1 MVFNSFSFLFAYLPI
16 VLILFVLS
24 RKYLGKQWADLC
36 LIVAS
41 LIFYGWNYPK
51 CLPVLLGSLIVN
63 YAWGCLLYK
72 DLMKK
77 LNTAKEKT
85 AKEKTA
91 KEKTA
96 KEKTTKE
103 KTTKE
108 KTTRKKTTGEK
119 TAGKTVEKTGSVS
132 NNSDKKKKY
141 LLGAGIVL
149 NVAVLCFFKYAR
161 LLPVFQGIELDAPG
175 ISFFTFTQI
184 AFLVETYRGN
194 VVPMGMREYG
204 LYVSFFPKLMQGPI
218 MLPEDFQEQWSDEK
232 ATEQRSNEKSAEG
245 KKKRTRAVFEN
256 FALCSTQTKDEWWE
270 KLLRNVILISLG
282 LFKKVILADTLGQA
296 VSAGFEN
303 VATLHMADAWVVM
316 LSYTLQ
322 LYFDFSGYCD
332 IAMGVAAFFGY
343 DLPLNF
349 DSPYKAVNIMDFW
362 KRWHKTLTDFLT
374 KYVYIPLGG
383 NRKGAFRMYVNFLIV
398 FFVSGIWHGAGWQF
412 VVWGMMHGVLYVI
425 TRAVSGCSRGKE
437 ARVVDGRTVREGC
450 TNSNNSYDR
459 NRRILRG
466 LSHGVRVLLT
476 FLYVNIAWVFF
487 RASSVAEGVQFLRR
501 LVLGEAG
508 KVSRTIAEA
517 FNLDEFWYVI
527 KVLHLDQSSNSYFYV
542 MVLFLT
548 ACLLLI
554 WKAPN
559 AVQIARKCRLNV
571 ALILLAAVLFVWS
584 VISFSEVSTFLYFNF

>member
-1 MVFNSFSFLFAYLPI
+1 MVFNSFPFLFAYLPV
-16 VLILFVLS
+16 VLIAFRVS
-24 RKYLGKQWADLC
+24 RRYLETKWVDLC

-63 YAWGCLLYK
+63 YVWGCLLYK
-72 DLMKK
+72 DL
-77 LNTAKEKT
+77 TKEP
-85 AKEKTA
+85 
-91 KEKTA
+91 
-96 KEKTTKE
+96 KTTK
-103 KTTKE
+103 
-108 KTTRKKTTGEK
+108 KKI
-119 TAGKTVEKTGSVS
+119 AGKTVEKTGSEL
-132 NNSDKKKKY
+132 NNSVRKRKCI
-141 LLGAGIVL
+141 LGAGIVL
-149 NVAVLCFFKYAR
+149 NVAVLSFFKYAR
-161 LLPVFQGIELDAPG
+161 LLPAFQGMEVDAPG

-194 VVPMGMREYG
+194 IVPMGMREYG

-218 MLPEDFQEQWSDEK
+218 MLPEDFQAQRGDEK
-232 ATEQRSNEKSAEG
+232 ATEEH
-245 KKKRTRAVFEN
+245 KKRTRAVFKN
-256 FALCSTQTKDEWWE
+256 FALRSTQTKDEWWE

-296 VSAGFEN
+296 VATGFEN
-303 VATLHMADAWVVM
+303 VSALNAIDAWVVM

-383 NRKGAFRMYVNFLIV
+383 NRKGTFRMYVNFLIV

-425 TRAVSGCSRGKE
+425 TRAVSGRGKDNNVRTE
-437 ARVVDGRTVREGC
+437 ADSGRIHRM
-450 TNSNNSYDR
+450 
-459 NRRILRG
+459 LRG
-466 LSHGVRVLLT
+466 LSHGVCVLLT
-476 FLYVNIAWVFF
+476 FLYVNVAWVFF
-487 RASSVAEGVQFLRR
+487 RASSVKEGVRFLHR
-501 LVLGEAG
+501 LVRGGAG

-527 KVLHLDQSSNSYFYV
+527 KVFHLDRSSNSYFYV
-542 MVLFLT
+542 MVLFLIV
-548 ACLLLI
+548 CLLLI
-554 WKAPN
+554 WVTPN
-559 AVQIARKCRLNV
+559 AVQIAKKCKLNV
-571 ALILLAAVLFVWS
+571 GMILLAAVLFVWS
-584 VISFSEVSTFLYFNF
+584 VISFSGVSTFLYFNF

>member
-16 VLILFVLS
+16 VLILFWVS
-24 RKYLGKQWADLC
+24 RRYLGKQWADGC

-41 LIFYGWNYPK
+41 LIFYGWNYQK

-63 YAWGCLLYK
+63 YVWGCLLYK
-72 DLMKK
+72 DL
-77 LNTAKEKT
+77 TKEP
-85 AKEKTA
+85 
-91 KEKTA
+91 
-96 KEKTTKE
+96 KTTK
-103 KTTKE
+103 
-108 KTTRKKTTGEK
+108 KKI
-119 TAGKTVEKTGSVS
+119 AGKTVEKTGSEL
-132 NNSDKKKKY
+132 NNSVRKRKCI
-141 LLGAGIVL
+141 LGAGIVL

-161 LLPVFQGIELDAPG
+161 LLPAFQGMEVDAPG

-194 VVPMGMREYG
+194 IVPMGMREYG

-218 MLPEDFQEQWSDEK
+218 MLPEDFQAQRGDEK
-232 ATEQRSNEKSAEG
+232 ATEEH
-245 KKKRTRAVFEN
+245 KKRTRAVFKN
-256 FALCSTQTKDEWWE
+256 FALRSTQTKDEWWE

-296 VSAGFEN
+296 VATGFEN
-303 VATLHMADAWVVM
+303 VSALNAIDAWVVM

-383 NRKGAFRMYVNFLIV
+383 NRKGTFRMYVNFLIV

-425 TRAVSGCSRGKE
+425 TRAVSGRGKDNNVRTE
-437 ARVVDGRTVREGC
+437 ADSGRIHRM
-450 TNSNNSYDR
+450 
-459 NRRILRG
+459 LRG
-466 LSHGVRVLLT
+466 LSHGVCVLLT
-476 FLYVNIAWVFF
+476 FLYVNVAWVFF
-487 RASSVAEGVQFLRR
+487 RASSVKEGVRFLHR
-501 LVLGEAG
+501 LVRGGAG

-527 KVLHLDQSSNSYFYV
+527 KVFHLDRSSNSYFYV
-542 MVLFLT
+542 MVLFLIV
-548 ACLLLI
+548 CLLLI
-554 WKAPN
+554 WVTPN
-559 AVQIARKCRLNV
+559 AVQIAKKCKLNV
-571 ALILLAAVLFVWS
+571 GMILLAAVLFVWS
-584 VISFSEVSTFLYFNF
+584 VISFSGVSTFLYFNF

>member
-16 VLILFVLS
+16 VLILFVVS
-24 RKYLGKQWADLC
+24 RRYLGKQWADFC

-41 LIFYGWNYPK
+41 LVFYGWNYPK

-63 YAWGCLLYK
+63 YAWGWLLYK
-72 DLMKK
+72 DLVEEQKTIKK
-77 LNTAKEKT
+77 KI
-85 AKEKTA
+85 
-91 KEKTA
+91 
-96 KEKTTKE
+96 
-103 KTTKE
+103 
-108 KTTRKKTTGEK
+108 
-119 TAGKTVEKTGSVS
+119 AGKTVEKTVENAVEKTDPAL
-132 NNSDKKKKY
+132 NNSTRKRKCI
-141 LLGAGIVL
+141 LGAGIVL
-149 NVAVLCFFKYAR
+149 NVAVLCFFKYVR
-161 LLPVFQGIELDAPG
+161 LLPAFQGMELDAPG

-194 VVPMGMREYG
+194 IAPMGMREYG

-218 MLPEDFQEQWSDEK
+218 MLPEDFQAQRSDEK
-232 ATEQRSNEKSAEG
+232 PERRKDEQPAER
-245 KKKRTRAVFEN
+245 KKKRTRAVFEDL
-256 FALCSTQTKDEWWE
+256 ALRSTEAKDEWWE

-296 VSAGFEN
+296 VTAGFEN
-303 VATLHMADAWVVM
+303 VATLHAVDAWVVM

-349 DSPYKAVNIMDFW
+349 DSPYKAVNIVDFW

-412 VVWGMMHGVLYVI
+412 IVWGMMHGVLYVV
-425 TRAVSGCSRGKE
+425 TRAVSGCSRKKE
-437 ARVVDGRTVREGC
+437 TRMADGRAAGESG
-450 TNSNNSYDR
+450 NHSNNLNHNHNYG
-459 NRRILRG
+459 ILRG

-487 RASSVAEGVQFLRR
+487 RASSVTEGLQFLQR
-501 LVLGEAG
+501 LVLGGAG
-508 KVSRTIAEA
+508 KVNRTIAEA

-527 KVLHLDQSSNSYFYV
+527 KVLHLDQSSNSYFFV
-542 MVLFLT
+542 MVLFLA

-554 WKAPN
+554 WAVPN
-559 AVQIARKCRLNV
+559 AVQIAKKCRLN
-571 ALILLAAVLFVWS
+571 AGMILLAAVLFVWS
-584 VISFSEVSTFLYFNF
+584 VISFSGVSTFLYFNF

>member
-16 VLILFVLS
+16 VLILFWVS
-24 RKYLGKQWADLC
+24 RRYLGKQWADDC

-41 LIFYGWNYPK
+41 LVFYGWNYPK

-63 YAWGCLLYK
+63 YVWGCFRCR
-72 DLMKK
+72 DLTKK
-77 LNTAKEKT
+77 PKAARGKAVEKNAEKT
-85 AKEKTA
+85 VAKS
-91 KEKTA
+91 
-96 KEKTTKE
+96 
-103 KTTKE
+103 
-108 KTTRKKTTGEK
+108 
-119 TAGKTVEKTGSVS
+119 VEKTGSVPDDF
-132 NNSDKKKKY
+132 NRRRKCM
-141 LLGAGIVL
+141 LGAGIVL
-149 NVAVLCFFKYAR
+149 NVAVLGFFKYAR
-161 LLPVFQGIELDAPG
+161 LLPVLQGIELDAPG

-194 VVPMGMREYG
+194 IVPMGMSEYG

-218 MLPEDFQEQWSDEK
+218 MLPEDFQVQRSDEK
-232 ATEQRSNEKSAEG
+232 PTEQRSNEKLTEE

-256 FALCSTQTKDEWWE
+256 LALCSTQTKDEWWE

-296 VSAGFEN
+296 VAAGFEN
-303 VATLHMADAWVVM
+303 VTALHAVDAWVVM

-398 FFVSGIWHGAGWQF
+398 FLVSGIWHGAGWQF
-412 VVWGMMHGVLYVI
+412 VVWGMMHGTLYVI
-425 TRAVSGCSRGKE
+425 TRAVSGCSRKKE
-437 ARVVDGRTVREGC
+437 AQVAEGRTVRGSC
-450 TNSNNSYDR
+450 INSDNR
-459 NRRILRG
+459 NHRMLRR

-487 RASSVAEGVQFLRR
+487 RASSVKEGVQFLRR
-501 LVLGEAG
+501 LLTGGTG
-508 KVSRTIAEA
+508 KVSRSIAEA

-527 KVLHLDQSSNSYFYV
+527 KVFHLDRLPDSYFYV
-542 MVLFLT
+542 MVLFLIV
-548 ACLLLI
+548 CLLFI
-554 WKAPN
+554 WVSPN
-559 AVQIARKCRLNV
+559 AVQIAKKYRLNV
-571 ALILLAAVLFVWS
+571 GMILLAAVLFVWS
-584 VISFSEVSTFLYFNF
+584 VISFLGVSTFLYFNF

>member
-16 VLILFVLS
+16 VLILFVVS
-24 RKYLGKQWADLC
+24 RRYLGKKWADLC

-72 DLMKK
+72 DLTKEPR
-77 LNTAKEKT
+77 TAK
-85 AKEKTA
+85 
-91 KEKTA
+91 
-96 KEKTTKE
+96 
-103 KTTKE
+103 
-108 KTTRKKTTGEK
+108 KKI
-119 TAGKTVEKTGSVS
+119 AGKRKCI
-132 NNSDKKKKY
+132 
-141 LLGAGIVL
+141 LGAGIVL

-161 LLPVFQGIELDAPG
+161 LLPALQGMELDAPG

-184 AFLVETYRGN
+184 AFLVETYRRN
-194 VVPMGMREYG
+194 IVPMGMCEYG

-218 MLPEDFQEQWSDEK
+218 MLPEDFQAQRSDERP
-232 ATEQRSNEKSAEG
+232 TVQRSNENPAEG
-245 KKKRTRAVFEN
+245 KKKRTRAAFEN
-256 FALCSTQTKDEWWE
+256 FALCSTQAKDEWWE

-296 VSAGFEN
+296 VVAGFEN
-303 VATLHMADAWVVM
+303 VATLHAVDAWVVM

-383 NRKGAFRMYVNFLIV
+383 NRKGAFRMYMNFLIV

-412 VVWGMMHGVLYVI
+412 IVWGMMHGVLYAI
-425 TRAVSGCSRGKE
+425 TRAVSGRRK
-437 ARVVDGRTVREGC
+437 DNNGRTEGD
-450 TNSNNSYDR
+450 SG
-459 NRRILRG
+459 RIHRMLRG

-476 FLYVNIAWVFF
+476 FLYVNVAWVFF
-487 RASSVAEGVQFLRR
+487 RASSVTEGLQFLQR
-501 LVLGEAG
+501 LVMGGAG

-542 MVLFLT
+542 MLLFL
-548 ACLLLI
+548 AVCLLLI
-554 WKAPN
+554 WAVPN
-559 AVQIARKCRLNV
+559 AVQIAKKCRLN
-571 ALILLAAVLFVWS
+571 AGIILLAAVLFVWS
-584 VISFSEVSTFLYFNF
+584 VISFSGVSTFLYFNF

>member
-1 MVFNSFSFLFAYLPI
+1 MVFNSFPFLFAYLPV
-16 VLILFVLS
+16 VLIAFWVS
-24 RKYLGKQWADLC
+24 RRYLETKWVDLC

-63 YAWGCLLYK
+63 YVWGCLLYK
-72 DLMKK
+72 DL
-77 LNTAKEKT
+77 TKEP
-85 AKEKTA
+85 
-91 KEKTA
+91 
-96 KEKTTKE
+96 KTTK
-103 KTTKE
+103 
-108 KTTRKKTTGEK
+108 KKI
-119 TAGKTVEKTGSVS
+119 AGKTVEKTGSEL
-132 NNSDKKKKY
+132 NNSVRKRKCI
-141 LLGAGIVL
+141 LGAGIVL

-161 LLPVFQGIELDAPG
+161 LLPAFQGMEVDAPG

-194 VVPMGMREYG
+194 IVPMGMREYG

-218 MLPEDFQEQWSDEK
+218 MLPEDFQAQRGDEK
-232 ATEQRSNEKSAEG
+232 ATEEH
-245 KKKRTRAVFEN
+245 KKRTRAVFKN
-256 FALCSTQTKDEWWE
+256 FALRSTQTKDEWWE

-296 VSAGFEN
+296 VATGFEN
-303 VATLHMADAWVVM
+303 VSALNAIDAWVVM

-383 NRKGAFRMYVNFLIV
+383 NRKGTFRMYVNFLIV

-425 TRAVSGCSRGKE
+425 TRAVSGRGKDNNVRTE
-437 ARVVDGRTVREGC
+437 ADSGRIHRM
-450 TNSNNSYDR
+450 
-459 NRRILRG
+459 LRG
-466 LSHGVRVLLT
+466 LSHGVCVLLT
-476 FLYVNIAWVFF
+476 FLYVNVAWVFF
-487 RASSVAEGVQFLRR
+487 RASSVKEGVRFLHR
-501 LVLGEAG
+501 LVRGGAG

-527 KVLHLDQSSNSYFYV
+527 KVFHLDRSSNSYFYV
-542 MVLFLT
+542 MVLFLIV
-548 ACLLLI
+548 CLLLI
-554 WKAPN
+554 WVTPN
-559 AVQIARKCRLNV
+559 AVQIAKKCKLNV
-571 ALILLAAVLFVWS
+571 GMILLAAVLFVWS
-584 VISFSEVSTFLYFNF
+584 VISFSGVSTFLYFNF

>member
-1 MVFNSFSFLFAYLPI
+1 MVFNSFPFLFAYLPV
-16 VLILFVLS
+16 VLIAFRVS
-24 RKYLGKQWADLC
+24 RRYLETKWADLC

-63 YAWGCLLYK
+63 YVWGCLLYK
-72 DLMKK
+72 DL
-77 LNTAKEKT
+77 TKEP
-85 AKEKTA
+85 
-91 KEKTA
+91 
-96 KEKTTKE
+96 KTTK
-103 KTTKE
+103 
-108 KTTRKKTTGEK
+108 KKI
-119 TAGKTVEKTGSVS
+119 AGKTVEKTGSEL
-132 NNSDKKKKY
+132 NNSVRKRKCI
-141 LLGAGIVL
+141 LGAGIVL

-161 LLPVFQGIELDAPG
+161 LLPAFQGMEVDAPG

-194 VVPMGMREYG
+194 IVPMGMREYG

-218 MLPEDFQEQWSDEK
+218 MLPEDFQAQRGDEK
-232 ATEQRSNEKSAEG
+232 STEQRSNKKLTEG
-245 KKKRTRAVFEN
+245 EKKRTRAVFKN
-256 FALCSTQTKDEWWE
+256 FALRSTQTKDEWWE

-296 VSAGFEN
+296 VATGFEN
-303 VATLHMADAWVVM
+303 VSALNAIDAWVVM

-383 NRKGAFRMYVNFLIV
+383 NRKGTFRMYVNFLIV

-425 TRAVSGCSRGKE
+425 TRAVSGRGKDNNVRTE
-437 ARVVDGRTVREGC
+437 ADSGRIHRM
-450 TNSNNSYDR
+450 
-459 NRRILRG
+459 LRG
-466 LSHGVRVLLT
+466 LSHGVCVLLT
-476 FLYVNIAWVFF
+476 FLYANVAWVFF
-487 RASSVAEGVQFLRR
+487 RASSVKEGVRFLHR
-501 LVLGEAG
+501 LVRGGAG
-508 KVSRTIAEA
+508 KVSHTIAEA

-527 KVLHLDQSSNSYFYV
+527 KVFHLDRSSNSYFYV
-542 MVLFLT
+542 MVLFLIV
-548 ACLLLI
+548 CLLLI
-554 WKAPN
+554 WVTPN
-559 AVQIARKCRLNV
+559 AVQIARKCRLN
-571 ALILLAAVLFVWS
+571 AGMILLAAVLFVWS
-584 VISFSEVSTFLYFNF
+584 VISFSGVSTFLYFNF

>member
-16 VLILFVLS
+16 VLMIFWVS
-24 RKYLGKQWADLC
+24 RRYPGRKWADLC

-63 YAWGCLLYK
+63 YVWGCLLYK
-72 DLMKK
+72 DLTKK
-77 LNTAKEKT
+77 L
-85 AKEKTA
+85 
-91 KEKTA
+91 
-96 KEKTTKE
+96 KTTKE
-103 KTTKE
+103 KAAG
-108 KTTRKKTTGEK
+108 KTVE
-119 TAGKTVEKTGSVS
+119 KTVEKTGSVP
-132 NNSDKKKKY
+132 NNSSREKKCI
-141 LLGAGIVL
+141 LGAGIVL
-149 NVAVLCFFKYAR
+149 NAAVLCFFKYAR
-161 LLPVFQGIELDAPG
+161 LLPAFQGMEVDAPG

-194 VVPMGMREYG
+194 IVPMGMREYG

-218 MLPEDFQEQWSDEK
+218 MLPEDFQAQRGDEN
-232 ATEQRSNEKSAEG
+232 ATEEQ
-245 KKKRTRAVFEN
+245 KKRTRAVFEN
-256 FALCSTQTKDEWWE
+256 LAMHSTQARDEWWE

-296 VSAGFEN
+296 VAAGFEN
-303 VATLHMADAWVVM
+303 VAALHAVDAWVVM

-425 TRAVSGCSRGKE
+425 TRAVSGYSRKKE
-437 ARVVDGRTVREGC
+437 ARVAEGRAAGEGGSH
-450 TNSNNSYDR
+450 SNNHNHNYG
-459 NRRILRG
+459 IFRG
-466 LSHGVRVLLT
+466 LSYGVRVLLT
-476 FLYVNIAWVFF
+476 FFYVNIAWVFF
-487 RASSVAEGVQFLRR
+487 RASSIKEGVQFLHR
-501 LVLGEAG
+501 LVLGGAG

-527 KVLHLDQSSNSYFYV
+527 KVLHLDQSSDSYFYV

-554 WKAPN
+554 WAVPN
-559 AVQIARKCRLNV
+559 AVRIARKCRLN
-571 ALILLAAVLFVWS
+571 AGMILLAAVLFVWS
-584 VISFSEVSTFLYFNF
+584 VISFSGVSTFLYFNF

>member
-1 MVFNSFSFLFAYLPI
+1 MVFNSFPFLFAYLPV
-16 VLILFVLS
+16 VLIAFWVS
-24 RKYLGKQWADLC
+24 RRYLETKWADLC

-63 YAWGCLLYK
+63 YVWGCLLYK
-72 DLMKK
+72 DL
-77 LNTAKEKT
+77 TKEP
-85 AKEKTA
+85 
-91 KEKTA
+91 
-96 KEKTTKE
+96 KTTK
-103 KTTKE
+103 
-108 KTTRKKTTGEK
+108 KKI
-119 TAGKTVEKTGSVS
+119 AGKTVEKTGSEL
-132 NNSDKKKKY
+132 NNSVRKRKCI
-141 LLGAGIVL
+141 LGAGIVL

-161 LLPVFQGIELDAPG
+161 LLPAFQGMEVDAPG

-194 VVPMGMREYG
+194 IVPMGMREYG

-218 MLPEDFQEQWSDEK
+218 MLPEDFQAQRGDEK
-232 ATEQRSNEKSAEG
+232 ATEEH
-245 KKKRTRAVFEN
+245 KKRTRAVFKN
-256 FALCSTQTKDEWWE
+256 FALRSTQTKDEWWE

-296 VSAGFEN
+296 VATGFEN
-303 VATLHMADAWVVM
+303 VSALNAIDAWVVM

-383 NRKGAFRMYVNFLIV
+383 NRKGTFQMYVNFLIV

-412 VVWGMMHGVLYVI
+412 VVWGMMHGVLYAI
-425 TRAVSGCSRGKE
+425 TRAVSGRGKDNNVRTE
-437 ARVVDGRTVREGC
+437 ADSGRIHRM
-450 TNSNNSYDR
+450 
-459 NRRILRG
+459 LRG
-466 LSHGVRVLLT
+466 LSHGVSVLLT
-476 FLYVNIAWVFF
+476 FLYVNVAWVFF
-487 RASSVAEGVQFLRR
+487 CASSVKEGVRFLHR
-501 LVLGEAG
+501 LVRGGAG

-527 KVLHLDQSSNSYFYV
+527 KVFHLDRSSNSYFYV
-542 MVLFLT
+542 MVLFLIV
-548 ACLLLI
+548 CLLLI
-554 WKAPN
+554 WVTPN
-559 AVQIARKCRLNV
+559 AVQIAKKCKLNV
-571 ALILLAAVLFVWS
+571 GMILLAAVLFVWS
-584 VISFSEVSTFLYFNF
+584 VISFSGVSTFLYFNF

>member
-1 MVFNSFSFLFAYLPI
+1 MVFNSFPFLFAYLPV
-16 VLILFVLS
+16 VLIAFWVS
-24 RKYLGKQWADLC
+24 RRYLETKWVDLC

-63 YAWGCLLYK
+63 YVWGCLLYK
-72 DLMKK
+72 DL
-77 LNTAKEKT
+77 TKEP
-85 AKEKTA
+85 
-91 KEKTA
+91 
-96 KEKTTKE
+96 KTTK
-103 KTTKE
+103 
-108 KTTRKKTTGEK
+108 KKI
-119 TAGKTVEKTGSVS
+119 AGKTVEKTGSEL
-132 NNSDKKKKY
+132 NNSVRKRKCI
-141 LLGAGIVL
+141 LGAGIVL
-149 NVAVLCFFKYAR
+149 NVAVLSFFKYAR
-161 LLPVFQGIELDAPG
+161 LLPAFQGMEVDAPG

-194 VVPMGMREYG
+194 IVPMGMREYG

-218 MLPEDFQEQWSDEK
+218 MLPEDFQAQRGDEK
-232 ATEQRSNEKSAEG
+232 ATEEH
-245 KKKRTRAVFEN
+245 KKRTRAVFKN
-256 FALCSTQTKDEWWE
+256 FALRSTQTKDEWWE

-296 VSAGFEN
+296 VATGFESVSALN
-303 VATLHMADAWVVM
+303 AIDAWVVM

-383 NRKGAFRMYVNFLIV
+383 NRKGTFRMYVNFLIV

-412 VVWGMMHGVLYVI
+412 VVWGMMHGVLYAI
-425 TRAVSGCSRGKE
+425 TRAVSGRGKDNNVRTE
-437 ARVVDGRTVREGC
+437 ADSGRIHRM
-450 TNSNNSYDR
+450 
-459 NRRILRG
+459 LRG
-466 LSHGVRVLLT
+466 LSHGVSVLLT
-476 FLYVNIAWVFF
+476 FLYVNVAWVFF
-487 RASSVAEGVQFLRR
+487 RASSVKEGVRFLHR
-501 LVLGEAG
+501 LVRGGAG

-527 KVLHLDQSSNSYFYV
+527 KVFHLDRSSNSYFYV
-542 MVLFLT
+542 MVLFLIV
-548 ACLLLI
+548 CLLLI
-554 WKAPN
+554 WVTPN
-559 AVQIARKCRLNV
+559 AVQIAKKCKLNV
-571 ALILLAAVLFVWS
+571 GMILLAAVLFVWS
-584 VISFSEVSTFLYFNF
+584 VISFSGVSTFLYFNF

>member
-1 MVFNSFSFLFAYLPI
+1 MVFNSFPFLFAYLPV
-16 VLILFVLS
+16 VLIAFRVS
-24 RKYLGKQWADLC
+24 RRYLETKWADLC

-63 YAWGCLLYK
+63 YVWGCLLYK
-72 DLMKK
+72 DL
-77 LNTAKEKT
+77 TKEP
-85 AKEKTA
+85 
-91 KEKTA
+91 
-96 KEKTTKE
+96 KTTK
-103 KTTKE
+103 
-108 KTTRKKTTGEK
+108 KKI
-119 TAGKTVEKTGSVS
+119 AGKTVEKTGSEL
-132 NNSDKKKKY
+132 NNSVRKRKCI
-141 LLGAGIVL
+141 LGAGIVL

-161 LLPVFQGIELDAPG
+161 LLPAFQGMEVDAPG

-194 VVPMGMREYG
+194 IVPMGMREYG

-218 MLPEDFQEQWSDEK
+218 MLPEDFQAQRGDEK
-232 ATEQRSNEKSAEG
+232 ATEEH
-245 KKKRTRAVFEN
+245 KKRTRAVFKN
-256 FALCSTQTKDEWWE
+256 FALRSTQTKDEWWE

-296 VSAGFEN
+296 VATGFEN
-303 VATLHMADAWVVM
+303 VSALNAIDAWVVM

-383 NRKGAFRMYVNFLIV
+383 NRKGTFRMYVNFLIV

-425 TRAVSGCSRGKE
+425 TRAVSGRGKDNNVRTE
-437 ARVVDGRTVREGC
+437 ADSGRIHRM
-450 TNSNNSYDR
+450 
-459 NRRILRG
+459 LRG
-466 LSHGVRVLLT
+466 LSHGVCVLLT
-476 FLYVNIAWVFF
+476 FLYVNVAWVFF
-487 RASSVAEGVQFLRR
+487 RASSVKEGVRFLHR
-501 LVLGEAG
+501 LVRGGSG

-527 KVLHLDQSSNSYFYV
+527 KVFHLERSSNSYFYV
-542 MVLFLT
+542 MVLFLIV
-548 ACLLLI
+548 CLLLI
-554 WKAPN
+554 WVTPN
-559 AVQIARKCRLNV
+559 AVQIAKKCKLNV
-571 ALILLAAVLFVWS
+571 GMILLAAVLFVWS
-584 VISFSEVSTFLYFNF
+584 VISFSGVSTFLYFNF

>member
-16 VLILFVLS
+16 VLILFWVS
-24 RKYLGKQWADLC
+24 RRYLGKQWADGC

-41 LIFYGWNYPK
+41 LVFYGWNYPK

-63 YAWGCLLYK
+63 YVWGCFLYRN
-72 DLMKK
+72 LEKK
-77 LNTAKEKT
+77 PKT
-85 AKEKTA
+85 ARGKAVE
-91 KEKTA
+91 
-96 KEKTTKE
+96 
-103 KTTKE
+103 
-108 KTTRKKTTGEK
+108 
-119 TAGKTVEKTGSVS
+119 KTVEKTGSMPDDFS
-132 NNSDKKKKY
+132 RRRKSM
-141 LLGAGIVL
+141 LGVGIVL
-149 NVAVLCFFKYAR
+149 NVAVLGFFKYAR
-161 LLPVFQGIELDAPG
+161 LLPVLQGMELDAPG
-175 ISFFTFTQI
+175 ISFFTFSQI

-194 VVPMGMREYG
+194 IVPMGMSEYG

-218 MLPEDFQEQWSDEK
+218 MLPEDFQVQRSDEK
-232 ATEQRSNEKSAEG
+232 PTEQRSNEKLTEE

-256 FALCSTQTKDEWWE
+256 LALCSTQTKDEWWE

-296 VSAGFEN
+296 VAAGFEN
-303 VATLHMADAWVVM
+303 VTALHAVDAWVVM

-332 IAMGVAAFFGY
+332 IAMGIAAFFGY

-398 FFVSGIWHGAGWQF
+398 FLVSGIWHGAGWQF
-412 VVWGMMHGVLYVI
+412 VVWGMMHGTLYVI
-425 TRAVSGCSRGKE
+425 TRAVSGCSRKKE
-437 ARVVDGRTVREGC
+437 AQVAGGRTVTEGC
-450 TNSNNSYDR
+450 INSDNR
-459 NRRILRG
+459 NHRMLRR

-487 RASSVAEGVQFLRR
+487 RAPSVKEGVQFLRR
-501 LVLGEAG
+501 LLTGGTG
-508 KVSRTIAEA
+508 KVSRMIAEA

-527 KVLHLDQSSNSYFYV
+527 KVFHLDRLPDSYFYV
-542 MVLFLT
+542 MVLFLIV
-548 ACLLLI
+548 CLLFI
-554 WKAPN
+554 WVSPN
-559 AVQIARKCRLNV
+559 AVQIAKKCRLNAAV
-571 ALILLAAVLFVWS
+571 VLLAAVLFVWS
-584 VISFSEVSTFLYFNF
+584 VISFSGVSTFLYFNF

>member
-1 MVFNSFSFLFAYLPI
+1 MVFNSFPFLFAYLPV
-16 VLILFVLS
+16 VLIAFWVS
-24 RKYLGKQWADLC
+24 RRYLETKWVDLC

-63 YAWGCLLYK
+63 YVWGCLLYK
-72 DLMKK
+72 DL
-77 LNTAKEKT
+77 TKEP
-85 AKEKTA
+85 
-91 KEKTA
+91 
-96 KEKTTKE
+96 KTTK
-103 KTTKE
+103 
-108 KTTRKKTTGEK
+108 KKI
-119 TAGKTVEKTGSVS
+119 AGKTVEKTGSEL
-132 NNSDKKKKY
+132 NNSVRKRKCI
-141 LLGAGIVL
+141 LGAGIVL
-149 NVAVLCFFKYAR
+149 NVAVLSFFKYAR
-161 LLPVFQGIELDAPG
+161 LLPAFQGMEVDAPG

-194 VVPMGMREYG
+194 IVPMGMREYG

-218 MLPEDFQEQWSDEK
+218 MLPEDFQAQRGDEK
-232 ATEQRSNEKSAEG
+232 ATEEH
-245 KKKRTRAVFEN
+245 KKRTRAVFKN
-256 FALCSTQTKDEWWE
+256 FALRSTQTKDEWWE

-296 VSAGFEN
+296 VATGFESVSALN
-303 VATLHMADAWVVM
+303 AIDAWVVM

-383 NRKGAFRMYVNFLIV
+383 NRKGTFRMYVNFLIV

-425 TRAVSGCSRGKE
+425 TRAVSGRGKDNNVRTE
-437 ARVVDGRTVREGC
+437 ADSGRIHRM
-450 TNSNNSYDR
+450 
-459 NRRILRG
+459 LRG
-466 LSHGVRVLLT
+466 LSHGVCVLLT
-476 FLYVNIAWVFF
+476 FLYVNVAWVFF
-487 RASSVAEGVQFLRR
+487 RASSVKEGVRFLHR
-501 LVLGEAG
+501 LVRGGAG

-527 KVLHLDQSSNSYFYV
+527 KVFHLDRSSNSYFYV
-542 MVLFLT
+542 MVLFLIV
-548 ACLLLI
+548 CLLLI
-554 WKAPN
+554 WVTPN
-559 AVQIARKCRLNV
+559 AVQIAKKCKLNV
-571 ALILLAAVLFVWS
+571 GMILLAAVLFVWS
-584 VISFSEVSTFLYFNF
+584 VISFSGVSTFLYFNF

>member
-16 VLILFVLS
+16 VLILFWVS
-24 RKYLGKQWADLC
+24 RRYLGKQWADVC

-41 LIFYGWNYPK
+41 LVFYGWNYPK

-63 YAWGCLLYK
+63 YVWGCLLYK
-72 DLMKK
+72 DL
-77 LNTAKEKT
+77 TKEP
-85 AKEKTA
+85 
-91 KEKTA
+91 
-96 KEKTTKE
+96 KTTK
-103 KTTKE
+103 
-108 KTTRKKTTGEK
+108 KKI
-119 TAGKTVEKTGSVS
+119 AGKTVEKTGSEL
-132 NNSDKKKKY
+132 NNSVRKRKCI
-141 LLGAGIVL
+141 LGAGIVL

-161 LLPVFQGIELDAPG
+161 LLPAFQGMEVDAPG

-194 VVPMGMREYG
+194 IVPMGMREYG

-218 MLPEDFQEQWSDEK
+218 MLPEDFQAQRGDEK
-232 ATEQRSNEKSAEG
+232 ATEEH
-245 KKKRTRAVFEN
+245 KKRTRAVFKN
-256 FALCSTQTKDEWWE
+256 FALRSTQTKDEWWE

-296 VSAGFEN
+296 VATGFEN
-303 VATLHMADAWVVM
+303 VSALNAIDAWVVM

-383 NRKGAFRMYVNFLIV
+383 NRKGTFRMYVNFLIV

-425 TRAVSGCSRGKE
+425 TRAVSGRGKDNNVRTE
-437 ARVVDGRTVREGC
+437 ADSGRIHRM
-450 TNSNNSYDR
+450 
-459 NRRILRG
+459 LRG
-466 LSHGVRVLLT
+466 LSHGVCVLLT
-476 FLYVNIAWVFF
+476 FLYVNVAWVFF
-487 RASSVAEGVQFLRR
+487 RASSVKEGVRFLHR
-501 LVLGEAG
+501 LVRGGAG

-527 KVLHLDQSSNSYFYV
+527 KVFHLDRSSNSYFYV
-542 MVLFLT
+542 MVLFLIV
-548 ACLLLI
+548 CLLLI
-554 WKAPN
+554 WVVPN
-559 AVQIARKCRLNV
+559 AVQIARKCRLN
-571 ALILLAAVLFVWS
+571 AGMILLAAVLFVWS
-584 VISFSEVSTFLYFNF
+584 VISFSGVSTFLYFNF

>member
-16 VLILFVLS
+16 VLILFVVS
-24 RKYLGKQWADLC
+24 RRYHGTQWADLC
-36 LIVAS
+36 LIAAS

-72 DLMKK
+72 D
-77 LNTAKEKT
+77 NTS
-85 AKEKTA
+85 
-91 KEKTA
+91 
-96 KEKTTKE
+96 
-103 KTTKE
+103 
-108 KTTRKKTTGEK
+108 RKRKCI
-119 TAGKTVEKTGSVS
+119 
-132 NNSDKKKKY
+132 
-141 LLGAGIVL
+141 LGAGIVL

-161 LLPVFQGIELDAPG
+161 FLPVLQGMELDAPG

-194 VVPMGMREYG
+194 IAPMGMREYG

-218 MLPEDFQEQWSDEK
+218 MLPEDFQAQRSDEK
-232 ATEQRSNEKSAEG
+232 PAEG
-245 KKKRTRAVFEN
+245 KKKRTRAVFEEL
-256 FALCSTQTKDEWWE
+256 ALRSTEAKDKWWE

-296 VSAGFEN
+296 VAAGFEN
-303 VATLHMADAWVVM
+303 VATLHMVDAWVVM

-425 TRAVSGCSRGKE
+425 TRVVSERGKDNHV
-437 ARVVDGRTVREGC
+437 RMKGDSGRIHRM
-450 TNSNNSYDR
+450 
-459 NRRILRG
+459 LRG
-466 LSHGVRVLLT
+466 LSHRVRVLLT

-487 RASSVAEGVQFLRR
+487 RASSVTEGLQFLQR
-501 LVLGEAG
+501 LVLGEVG

-542 MVLFLT
+542 MVLFLIV
-548 ACLLLI
+548 CLLLI
-554 WKAPN
+554 WAVPN
-559 AVQIARKCRLNV
+559 AVQIARKCRLN
-571 ALILLAAVLFVWS
+571 AGMILLAAVLFVWS
-584 VISFSEVSTFLYFNF
+584 VISFSGVSTFLYFNF

>member
-1 MVFNSFSFLFAYLPI
+1 MVFNSFFFLFAYLPI
-16 VLILFVLS
+16 VLILFWVS
-24 RKYLGKQWADLC
+24 RRYLGKQWADVC

-41 LIFYGWNYPK
+41 LVFYGWNYPK

-63 YAWGCLLYK
+63 YVWGCFLYRN
-72 DLMKK
+72 LAKK
-77 LNTAKEKT
+77 PKT
-85 AKEKTA
+85 A
-91 KEKTA
+91 
-96 KEKTTKE
+96 
-103 KTTKE
+103 
-108 KTTRKKTTGEK
+108 TGKAVE
-119 TAGKTVEKTGSVS
+119 KTVEKTSS
-132 NNSDKKKKY
+132 MPDDFSRRRKSM
-141 LLGAGIVL
+141 LRAGIVL

-161 LLPVFQGIELDAPG
+161 LLPALQGMELDAPG

-194 VVPMGMREYG
+194 IVPMGMSEYG

-218 MLPEDFQEQWSDEK
+218 MLPEDFQVQRSDEK
-232 ATEQRSNEKSAEG
+232 PTEQRSNEKLTEE

-256 FALCSTQTKDEWWE
+256 LALCSTQTKDEWWE

-296 VSAGFEN
+296 VAAGFEN
-303 VATLHMADAWVVM
+303 VTALHAVDAWVVM

-398 FFVSGIWHGAGWQF
+398 FLVSGIWHGAGWQF
-412 VVWGMMHGVLYVI
+412 VVWGMMHGTLYVI
-425 TRAVSGCSRGKE
+425 TRAVSGYSRKKE
-437 ARVVDGRTVREGC
+437 AQVAEGRTVRESC
-450 TNSNNSYDR
+450 INSDNR
-459 NRRILRG
+459 NHRMLRS
-466 LSHGVRVLLT
+466 LTHGVRVLLT

-487 RASSVAEGVQFLRR
+487 RASSVKEGVQFLRR
-501 LVLGEAG
+501 LLTGGTG
-508 KVSRTIAEA
+508 KVSRSIAEA

-527 KVLHLDQSSNSYFYV
+527 KVFHLDRLPDSYFYV
-542 MVLFLT
+542 MVLFLIV
-548 ACLLLI
+548 CLLFI
-554 WKAPN
+554 WFSPN
-559 AVQIARKCRLNV
+559 TVQIAKKCRLNEGM
-571 ALILLAAVLFVWS
+571 ILLAAVLFVWS
-584 VISFSEVSTFLYFNF
+584 VISFSGVSTFLYFNF

>member
-16 VLILFVLS
+16 VLILFVVS
-24 RKYLGKQWADLC
+24 RRYLGKQWADLC

-63 YAWGCLLYK
+63 YAWGCFLYK
-72 DLMKK
+72 DL
-77 LNTAKEKT
+77 TKEP
-85 AKEKTA
+85 
-91 KEKTA
+91 
-96 KEKTTKE
+96 KTTKE
-103 KTTKE
+103 KVIGNTVE
-108 KTTRKKTTGEK
+108 
-119 TAGKTVEKTGSVS
+119 KTVEKTGSVPK
-132 NNSDKKKKY
+132 NTIRERKCI
-141 LLGAGIVL
+141 LGAGIVL

-161 LLPVFQGIELDAPG
+161 LLPVFQGMELDAPG

-194 VVPMGMREYG
+194 IAPMGMREYG

-218 MLPEDFQEQWSDEK
+218 MLPEDFQAQRSDEK
-232 ATEQRSNEKSAEG
+232 LTEQRNNENPTEG
-245 KKKRTRAVFEN
+245 KKKRTRAVFDN
-256 FALCSTQTKDEWWE
+256 LALRSGQTKDEWWE

-303 VATLHMADAWVVM
+303 VATLHAVDAWVVM

-412 VVWGMMHGVLYVI
+412 IVWGMMHGVLYVI
-425 TRAVSGCSRGKE
+425 TRAVSGRRRSNFIINTNNKGE
-437 ARVVDGRTVREGC
+437 EHGGDGASGGIQ
-450 TNSNNSYDR
+450 
-459 NRRILRG
+459 RILCG
-466 LSHGVRVLLT
+466 LSRGVRVLLT
-476 FLYVNIAWVFF
+476 FLYVNVAWVFF
-487 RASSVAEGVQFLRR
+487 RASSVTEGLQFLQR
-501 LVLGEAG
+501 LVMGGAG

-542 MVLFLT
+542 MLLFL
-548 ACLLLI
+548 AVCLLLI
-554 WKAPN
+554 WAVPN
-559 AVQIARKCRLNV
+559 AVQIAKKCRLNV
-571 ALILLAAVLFVWS
+571 GMILLAAVLFVWS
-584 VISFSEVSTFLYFNF
+584 VISFSGVSTFLYFNF

>member
-1 MVFNSFSFLFAYLPI
+1 MVFNSFPFLFAYLPV
-16 VLILFVLS
+16 VLIAFRVS
-24 RKYLGKQWADLC
+24 RRYLETKWADLC

-63 YAWGCLLYK
+63 YVWGCLLYK
-72 DLMKK
+72 DL
-77 LNTAKEKT
+77 TKEP
-85 AKEKTA
+85 
-91 KEKTA
+91 
-96 KEKTTKE
+96 KTTK
-103 KTTKE
+103 
-108 KTTRKKTTGEK
+108 KKI
-119 TAGKTVEKTGSVS
+119 AGKTVEKTGSEL
-132 NNSDKKKKY
+132 NNSVRKRKCI
-141 LLGAGIVL
+141 LGAGIVL
-149 NVAVLCFFKYAR
+149 NVAILCFFKYAR
-161 LLPVFQGIELDAPG
+161 LLPAFQGMEVDAPG

-194 VVPMGMREYG
+194 IVPMGMREYG

-218 MLPEDFQEQWSDEK
+218 MLPEDFQAQRGDEK
-232 ATEQRSNEKSAEG
+232 ATEEHKN
-245 KKKRTRAVFEN
+245 RTRAVFKN
-256 FALCSTQTKDEWWE
+256 FALRSTQTKDEWWE
-270 KLLRNVILISLG
+270 KLLRNVILISFG

-296 VSAGFEN
+296 VATGFEN
-303 VATLHMADAWVVM
+303 VSALNAIDAWVVM

-383 NRKGAFRMYVNFLIV
+383 NRKGTFRMYVNFLIV

-425 TRAVSGCSRGKE
+425 TRAVSGRGKDNNVRTE
-437 ARVVDGRTVREGC
+437 ADSGRIHRM
-450 TNSNNSYDR
+450 
-459 NRRILRG
+459 LRG
-466 LSHGVRVLLT
+466 LSHGVCVLLT
-476 FLYVNIAWVFF
+476 FLYVNVAWVFF
-487 RASSVAEGVQFLRR
+487 RASSVKEGVRFLHR
-501 LVLGEAG
+501 LVRGGAG

-527 KVLHLDQSSNSYFYV
+527 KVFHLDRSSNSYFYV
-542 MVLFLT
+542 MVLFLIV
-548 ACLLLI
+548 CLLLI
-554 WKAPN
+554 WVTPN
-559 AVQIARKCRLNV
+559 AVQIAKKCKLNV
-571 ALILLAAVLFVWS
+571 GMILLAAVLFVWS
-584 VISFSEVSTFLYFNF
+584 VISFSGVSTFLYFNF

>member
-96 KEKTTKE
+96 KE

-204 LYVSFFPKLMQGPI
+204 LYVS
-218 MLPEDFQEQWSDEK
+218 S
-232 ATEQRSNEKSAEG
+232 
-245 KKKRTRAVFEN
+245 
-256 FALCSTQTKDEWWE
+256 C
-270 KLLRNVILISLG
+270 
-282 LFKKVILADTLGQA
+282 
-296 VSAGFEN
+296 
-303 VATLHMADAWVVM
+303 
-316 LSYTLQ
+316 
-322 LYFDFSGYCD
+322 C
-332 IAMGVAAFFGY
+332 
-343 DLPLNF
+343 
-349 DSPYKAVNIMDFW
+349 
-362 KRWHKTLTDFLT
+362 
-374 KYVYIPLGG
+374 
-383 NRKGAFRMYVNFLIV
+383 
-398 FFVSGIWHGAGWQF
+398 
-412 VVWGMMHGVLYVI
+412 
-425 TRAVSGCSRGKE
+425 
-437 ARVVDGRTVREGC
+437 
-450 TNSNNSYDR
+450 
-459 NRRILRG
+459 RRIFRNSGVMKKPQNSEAMKNRQKERKSEHGRFLKILRYALHKQRMNG
-466 LSHGVRVLLT
+466 GR
-476 FLYVNIAWVFF
+476 
-487 RASSVAEGVQFLRR
+487 SSCA
-501 LVLGEAG
+501 
-508 KVSRTIAEA
+508 
-517 FNLDEFWYVI
+517 
-527 KVLHLDQSSNSYFYV
+527 
-542 MVLFLT
+542 M
-548 ACLLLI
+548 
-554 WKAPN
+554 
-559 AVQIARKCRLNV
+559 
-571 ALILLAAVLFVWS
+571 
-584 VISFSEVSTFLYFNF
+584 

>member
-1 MVFNSFSFLFAYLPI
+1 MVFNSFPFLFAYLPV
-16 VLILFVLS
+16 VLIAFRVS
-24 RKYLGKQWADLC
+24 RRYLETKWVDLC

-63 YAWGCLLYK
+63 YVWGCLLYK
-72 DLMKK
+72 DL
-77 LNTAKEKT
+77 TKEP
-85 AKEKTA
+85 
-91 KEKTA
+91 
-96 KEKTTKE
+96 KTTK
-103 KTTKE
+103 
-108 KTTRKKTTGEK
+108 KKI
-119 TAGKTVEKTGSVS
+119 AGKTVEKTGSEL
-132 NNSDKKKKY
+132 NNSVRKRKCI
-141 LLGAGIVL
+141 LGAGIVL

-161 LLPVFQGIELDAPG
+161 LLPAFQGMEVDAPG

-194 VVPMGMREYG
+194 IVPMGMREYG

-218 MLPEDFQEQWSDEK
+218 MLPEDFQAQRGDEK
-232 ATEQRSNEKSAEG
+232 ATEEH
-245 KKKRTRAVFEN
+245 KKRTRAVFKN
-256 FALCSTQTKDEWWE
+256 FAMRSTQTKDEWWE

-296 VSAGFEN
+296 VATGFEN
-303 VATLHMADAWVVM
+303 VSALNAIDAWVVM

-383 NRKGAFRMYVNFLIV
+383 NRKGTFRMYVNFLIV

-425 TRAVSGCSRGKE
+425 TRAVSGRGKDNNVRTE
-437 ARVVDGRTVREGC
+437 ADSGRIHRM
-450 TNSNNSYDR
+450 
-459 NRRILRG
+459 LRG
-466 LSHGVRVLLT
+466 LSHGVCVLLT
-476 FLYVNIAWVFF
+476 FLYVNVAWVFF
-487 RASSVAEGVQFLRR
+487 RASSVKEGVRFLHR
-501 LVLGEAG
+501 LVRGGAG

-527 KVLHLDQSSNSYFYV
+527 KVFHLDRSSNSYFYV
-542 MVLFLT
+542 MVLFLIV
-548 ACLLLI
+548 CLLLI
-554 WKAPN
+554 WVTPN
-559 AVQIARKCRLNV
+559 AVQIAKKCKLNV
-571 ALILLAAVLFVWS
+571 GMILLAAVLFVWS
-584 VISFSEVSTFLYFNF
+584 VISFSGVSTFLYFNF

>member
-1 MVFNSFSFLFAYLPI
+1 MVFNSFPFLFAYLPV
-16 VLILFVLS
+16 VLIAFWVS
-24 RKYLGKQWADLC
+24 KRYLETKWVDLC

-63 YAWGCLLYK
+63 YVWGCLLYK
-72 DLMKK
+72 DL
-77 LNTAKEKT
+77 TKEP
-85 AKEKTA
+85 
-91 KEKTA
+91 
-96 KEKTTKE
+96 KTTK
-103 KTTKE
+103 
-108 KTTRKKTTGEK
+108 KKI
-119 TAGKTVEKTGSVS
+119 AGKTVEKTGSEL
-132 NNSDKKKKY
+132 NNSVRKRKCI
-141 LLGAGIVL
+141 LGAGIVL

-161 LLPVFQGIELDAPG
+161 LLPAFQGMEVDAPG

-194 VVPMGMREYG
+194 IVPMGMREYG

-218 MLPEDFQEQWSDEK
+218 MLPEDFQAQRGDEK
-232 ATEQRSNEKSAEG
+232 ATEEH
-245 KKKRTRAVFEN
+245 KKRTRAVFKN
-256 FALCSTQTKDEWWE
+256 FALRSTQTKDEWWE

-296 VSAGFEN
+296 VATGFEN
-303 VATLHMADAWVVM
+303 VSALNAIDAWVVM

-383 NRKGAFRMYVNFLIV
+383 NRKGTFRMYVNFLIV

-425 TRAVSGCSRGKE
+425 TRAVSGRGKDNNVRTE
-437 ARVVDGRTVREGC
+437 ADSGRIHRM
-450 TNSNNSYDR
+450 
-459 NRRILRG
+459 LRG
-466 LSHGVRVLLT
+466 LSHGVCVLLT
-476 FLYVNIAWVFF
+476 FLYVNVAWVFF
-487 RASSVAEGVQFLRR
+487 RASSVKEGVRFLHR
-501 LVLGEAG
+501 LVRGGAG

-527 KVLHLDQSSNSYFYV
+527 KVFHLDRSSNSYFYV
-542 MVLFLT
+542 MVLFLIV
-548 ACLLLI
+548 CLLLI
-554 WKAPN
+554 WVTPN
-559 AVQIARKCRLNV
+559 AVQIAKKCKLNV
-571 ALILLAAVLFVWS
+571 GMILLAAVLFVWS
-584 VISFSEVSTFLYFNF
+584 VISFSGVSTFLYFNF

>member
-16 VLILFVLS
+16 VLILFWVS
-24 RKYLGKQWADLC
+24 RRYLGKQWADVC

-41 LIFYGWNYPK
+41 LVFYGWNYPK

-72 DLMKK
+72 DL
-77 LNTAKEKT
+77 TKEP
-85 AKEKTA
+85 
-91 KEKTA
+91 
-96 KEKTTKE
+96 KTTK
-103 KTTKE
+103 
-108 KTTRKKTTGEK
+108 KKI
-119 TAGKTVEKTGSVS
+119 AGKTVEKTGSEL
-132 NNSDKKKKY
+132 NNSVRKRKWI
-141 LLGAGIVL
+141 LGAGIVL

-161 LLPVFQGIELDAPG
+161 LLPAFQGMEVDAPG

-194 VVPMGMREYG
+194 IVPMGMREYG

-218 MLPEDFQEQWSDEK
+218 MLPEDFQAQRGDEK
-232 ATEQRSNEKSAEG
+232 ATEEH
-245 KKKRTRAVFEN
+245 KKRTRAVFKN
-256 FALCSTQTKDEWWE
+256 FALRSTQTKDEWWE

-296 VSAGFEN
+296 VATGFEN
-303 VATLHMADAWVVM
+303 VSALNAIDAWVVM

-383 NRKGAFRMYVNFLIV
+383 NRKGTFRMYVNFLIV

-425 TRAVSGCSRGKE
+425 TRAVSGRGKDNNVRTE
-437 ARVVDGRTVREGC
+437 ADSGRIHRM
-450 TNSNNSYDR
+450 
-459 NRRILRG
+459 LRG
-466 LSHGVRVLLT
+466 LSHGVCVLLT
-476 FLYVNIAWVFF
+476 FLYVNVAWVFF
-487 RASSVAEGVQFLRR
+487 RASSVKEGVRFLHR
-501 LVLGEAG
+501 LVRGGAG

-527 KVLHLDQSSNSYFYV
+527 KVFHLDRSSNSYFYV
-542 MVLFLT
+542 MVLFLIV
-548 ACLLLI
+548 CLLLI
-554 WKAPN
+554 WVTPN
-559 AVQIARKCRLNV
+559 AVQIAKKCKLNV
-571 ALILLAAVLFVWS
+571 GMILLAAVLFVWS
-584 VISFSEVSTFLYFNF
+584 VISFSGVSTFLYFNF

>member
-1 MVFNSFSFLFAYLPI
+1 MVFNSFPFLFAYLPV
-16 VLILFVLS
+16 VLIAFWVS
-24 RKYLGKQWADLC
+24 RRYLETKWADLC

-63 YAWGCLLYK
+63 YVWGCLLYK
-72 DLMKK
+72 DL
-77 LNTAKEKT
+77 TKEP
-85 AKEKTA
+85 
-91 KEKTA
+91 
-96 KEKTTKE
+96 KTTK
-103 KTTKE
+103 
-108 KTTRKKTTGEK
+108 KKI
-119 TAGKTVEKTGSVS
+119 AGKTVEKTGSEL
-132 NNSDKKKKY
+132 NNSVRKRKCI
-141 LLGAGIVL
+141 LGAGIVL

-161 LLPVFQGIELDAPG
+161 LLPAFQGMEVDAPG

-194 VVPMGMREYG
+194 IVPMGMREYG

-218 MLPEDFQEQWSDEK
+218 MLPEDFQAQRGDEK
-232 ATEQRSNEKSAEG
+232 ATEEH
-245 KKKRTRAVFEN
+245 KKRTRAAFEN
-256 FALCSTQTKDEWWE
+256 FALCSTQAKDEWWE

-296 VSAGFEN
+296 VATGFEN
-303 VATLHMADAWVVM
+303 VSALNAIDAWVVM

-374 KYVYIPLGG
+374 KYVYIPRGG
-383 NRKGAFRMYVNFLIV
+383 NRKGTFRRYVNVLIV

-425 TRAVSGCSRGKE
+425 TRAVSGRGKDNNVRTE
-437 ARVVDGRTVREGC
+437 ADSGRIHRM
-450 TNSNNSYDR
+450 
-459 NRRILRG
+459 LRG
-466 LSHGVRVLLT
+466 LSHGVCVLLT
-476 FLYVNIAWVFF
+476 FLYVNVAWVFF
-487 RASSVAEGVQFLRR
+487 RASSVKEGVRFLHR
-501 LVLGEAG
+501 LVRGGAG

-527 KVLHLDQSSNSYFYV
+527 KVFHLDRSSNSYFYV
-542 MVLFLT
+542 MVLFLIV
-548 ACLLLI
+548 CLLLI
-554 WKAPN
+554 WVVPN
-559 AVQIARKCRLNV
+559 AVQIARKCRLN
-571 ALILLAAVLFVWS
+571 AGMILLAAVLFVWS
-584 VISFSEVSTFLYFNF
+584 VISFSGVSTFLYFNF

>member
-16 VLILFVLS
+16 MLILFAVS
-24 RKYLGKQWADLC
+24 RRYLGKQWADLC
-36 LIVAS
+36 MIVAS

-63 YAWGCLLYK
+63 YVWGCLLYK
-72 DLMKK
+72 DL
-77 LNTAKEKT
+77 TKEP
-85 AKEKTA
+85 
-91 KEKTA
+91 
-96 KEKTTKE
+96 KTTKKKIAG
-103 KTTKE
+103 KTVE
-108 KTTRKKTTGEK
+108 
-119 TAGKTVEKTGSVS
+119 KTVEKTGSVL
-132 NNSDKKKKY
+132 NNTSRERKCI
-141 LLGAGIVL
+141 LGAGIVL

-161 LLPVFQGIELDAPG
+161 LLPALQGMELDAPG

-194 VVPMGMREYG
+194 IAPMGMREYG

-218 MLPEDFQEQWSDEK
+218 MLPEDFQAQRSDEK
-232 ATEQRSNEKSAEG
+232 TTEQRGDEKPAEG
-245 KKKRTRAVFEN
+245 KKKRTRAVFEDL
-256 FALCSTQTKDEWWE
+256 ALRSMEAGDEWWE
-270 KLLRNVILISLG
+270 KLLRNVLLISLG

-303 VATLHMADAWVVM
+303 VATLHTVDAWVVM

-383 NRKGAFRMYVNFLIV
+383 NRKGTFRMYVNFLIV

-412 VVWGMMHGVLYVI
+412 IVWGMMHGVLYVI
-425 TRAVSGCSRGKE
+425 TRAVSGQGKE
-437 ARVVDGRTVREGC
+437 NKGRTEEDSG
-450 TNSNNSYDR
+450 
-459 NRRILRG
+459 RIHRMLRG
-466 LSHGVRVLLT
+466 LSCGVSVLLT

-487 RASSVAEGVQFLRR
+487 RASSVTEGLRFLQR
-501 LVLGEAG
+501 LVLGGAG

-542 MVLFLT
+542 MVLFLI

-554 WKAPN
+554 WAVPN
-559 AVQIARKCRLNV
+559 AVQIARKCRLN
-571 ALILLAAVLFVWS
+571 AGMILLAAVLFVWS
-584 VISFSEVSTFLYFNF
+584 VISFSGVSTFLYFNF

>member
-1 MVFNSFSFLFAYLPI
+1 MVFNSFPFLFAYLPV
-16 VLILFVLS
+16 VLIAFWVS
-24 RKYLGKQWADLC
+24 RRYLETKWADLC

-63 YAWGCLLYK
+63 YVWGCLLYK
-72 DLMKK
+72 DL
-77 LNTAKEKT
+77 TKEP
-85 AKEKTA
+85 
-91 KEKTA
+91 
-96 KEKTTKE
+96 KTTK
-103 KTTKE
+103 
-108 KTTRKKTTGEK
+108 KKI
-119 TAGKTVEKTGSVS
+119 AGKTVEKTGSEL
-132 NNSDKKKKY
+132 NNSVRKRKCI
-141 LLGAGIVL
+141 LGAGIVL

-161 LLPVFQGIELDAPG
+161 LLPAFQGMEVDAPG

-194 VVPMGMREYG
+194 IVPMGMREYG

-218 MLPEDFQEQWSDEK
+218 MLPEDFQAQRGDEK
-232 ATEQRSNEKSAEG
+232 ATEEH
-245 KKKRTRAVFEN
+245 KKRTRAVFKN
-256 FALCSTQTKDEWWE
+256 FALRSTQTKDEWWE

-296 VSAGFEN
+296 VATGFEN
-303 VATLHMADAWVVM
+303 VSALNAIDAWVVM

-383 NRKGAFRMYVNFLIV
+383 NQKGTFRMHVNFLIV

-425 TRAVSGCSRGKE
+425 TRAVSGRGKDNNVRTE
-437 ARVVDGRTVREGC
+437 ADSGRIHRM
-450 TNSNNSYDR
+450 
-459 NRRILRG
+459 LRG
-466 LSHGVRVLLT
+466 LSHGVCVLLT
-476 FLYVNIAWVFF
+476 FLYVNVAWVFF
-487 RASSVAEGVQFLRR
+487 RASSVKEGVRFLHR
-501 LVLGEAG
+501 LVRGGAG

-527 KVLHLDQSSNSYFYV
+527 KVFHLDRSSNSYFYV
-542 MVLFLT
+542 MVLFLIV
-548 ACLLLI
+548 CLLLI
-554 WKAPN
+554 WVTPN
-559 AVQIARKCRLNV
+559 AVQIAKKCKLNV
-571 ALILLAAVLFVWS
+571 GMILLAAVLFVWS
-584 VISFSEVSTFLYFNF
+584 VISFSGVSTFLYFNF

>member
-1 MVFNSFSFLFAYLPI
+1 MVFNSFPFLFAYLPV
-16 VLILFVLS
+16 VLIAFRVS
-24 RKYLGKQWADLC
+24 RRYLETKWADLC

-63 YAWGCLLYK
+63 YVWGCLLYK
-72 DLMKK
+72 DL
-77 LNTAKEKT
+77 TKEP
-85 AKEKTA
+85 
-91 KEKTA
+91 
-96 KEKTTKE
+96 KTTK
-103 KTTKE
+103 
-108 KTTRKKTTGEK
+108 KKI
-119 TAGKTVEKTGSVS
+119 AGKTVEKTGSEL
-132 NNSDKKKKY
+132 NNSVRKRKCI
-141 LLGAGIVL
+141 LGAGIVL

-161 LLPVFQGIELDAPG
+161 LLPAFQGMEVDAPG

-194 VVPMGMREYG
+194 IVPMGMREYG

-218 MLPEDFQEQWSDEK
+218 MLPEDFQAQRGDEK
-232 ATEQRSNEKSAEG
+232 ATEEH
-245 KKKRTRAVFEN
+245 KKRTRAVFKN
-256 FALCSTQTKDEWWE
+256 FALRSTQTKDEWWE

-296 VSAGFEN
+296 VATGFEN
-303 VATLHMADAWVVM
+303 VSALNAIDAWVVM

-383 NRKGAFRMYVNFLIV
+383 NRKGTFRMYVNFLIV

-425 TRAVSGCSRGKE
+425 TRAVSGRGKDNNVRTE
-437 ARVVDGRTVREGC
+437 ADSGRIHRM
-450 TNSNNSYDR
+450 
-459 NRRILRG
+459 LRG
-466 LSHGVRVLLT
+466 LSHGVCVLLT
-476 FLYVNIAWVFF
+476 FLYVNVAWVFF
-487 RASSVAEGVQFLRR
+487 RASSVKEGVRFLHR
-501 LVLGEAG
+501 LVRGGSG

-527 KVLHLDQSSNSYFYV
+527 KVFHLDRSSNSYFYV
-542 MVLFLT
+542 MVLFLIV
-548 ACLLLI
+548 CLLLI
-554 WKAPN
+554 WVTPN
-559 AVQIARKCRLNV
+559 AVQIAKKCKLNV
-571 ALILLAAVLFVWS
+571 GMILLAAVLFVWS
-584 VISFSEVSTFLYFNF
+584 AISFSGVSTFLYFNF

>member
-1 MVFNSFSFLFAYLPI
+1 MVFNSFPFLFAYLPV
-16 VLILFVLS
+16 VLIAFWVS
-24 RKYLGKQWADLC
+24 RRYLETKWVDLC

-63 YAWGCLLYK
+63 YVWGCLLYK
-72 DLMKK
+72 DL
-77 LNTAKEKT
+77 TKEP
-85 AKEKTA
+85 
-91 KEKTA
+91 
-96 KEKTTKE
+96 KTTK
-103 KTTKE
+103 
-108 KTTRKKTTGEK
+108 KKI
-119 TAGKTVEKTGSVS
+119 AGKTVEKTGSEL
-132 NNSDKKKKY
+132 NNSVRKRKCI
-141 LLGAGIVL
+141 LGAGIVL

-161 LLPVFQGIELDAPG
+161 LLPAFQGMEVDAPG

-194 VVPMGMREYG
+194 IVPMGMREYG

-218 MLPEDFQEQWSDEK
+218 MLPEDFQAQRGDEK
-232 ATEQRSNEKSAEG
+232 ATEEH
-245 KKKRTRAVFEN
+245 KKRTRAVFKN
-256 FALCSTQTKDEWWE
+256 FALRSTQTKDEWWE

-296 VSAGFEN
+296 VATGFEN
-303 VATLHMADAWVVM
+303 VSALNAIDAWVVM

-349 DSPYKAVNIMDFW
+349 DSPYKAVNIMEFW

-425 TRAVSGCSRGKE
+425 TRAVSGRGKDNNVRTE
-437 ARVVDGRTVREGC
+437 ADSGRIHRM
-450 TNSNNSYDR
+450 
-459 NRRILRG
+459 LRG
-466 LSHGVRVLLT
+466 LSHGVCVLLT
-476 FLYVNIAWVFF
+476 FLYVNVAWVFF
-487 RASSVAEGVQFLRR
+487 RASSVKEGVRFLHR
-501 LVLGEAG
+501 LVRGGSG

-527 KVLHLDQSSNSYFYV
+527 KVFHLDRSSNSYFYV
-542 MVLFLT
+542 MVLFLIV
-548 ACLLLI
+548 CLLLI
-554 WKAPN
+554 WVTPN
-559 AVQIARKCRLNV
+559 AVQIAKKCKLNV
-571 ALILLAAVLFVWS
+571 GMILLAAVLFVWS
-584 VISFSEVSTFLYFNF
+584 VISFSGVSTFLYFNF

>member
-1 MVFNSFSFLFAYLPI
+1 MVFNSFSFLFAYLPV
-16 VLILFVLS
+16 VLIAFRVS
-24 RKYLGKQWADLC
+24 RRYLETKWVDLC

-63 YAWGCLLYK
+63 YVWGCLLYK
-72 DLMKK
+72 DL
-77 LNTAKEKT
+77 TKEP
-85 AKEKTA
+85 
-91 KEKTA
+91 
-96 KEKTTKE
+96 KTTK
-103 KTTKE
+103 
-108 KTTRKKTTGEK
+108 KKI
-119 TAGKTVEKTGSVS
+119 AGKTVEKTGSEL
-132 NNSDKKKKY
+132 NNSVRKRKCI
-141 LLGAGIVL
+141 LGAGIVL
-149 NVAVLCFFKYAR
+149 NVAVLSFFKYAR
-161 LLPVFQGIELDAPG
+161 LLPAFQGMEVDAPG

-194 VVPMGMREYG
+194 IVPMGMREYG

-218 MLPEDFQEQWSDEK
+218 MLPEDFQAQRGDEK
-232 ATEQRSNEKSAEG
+232 ATEEH
-245 KKKRTRAVFEN
+245 KKRTRAVFKN
-256 FALCSTQTKDEWWE
+256 FALRSTQTKDEWWE

-296 VSAGFEN
+296 VATGFEN
-303 VATLHMADAWVVM
+303 VSALNAIDAWVVM

-383 NRKGAFRMYVNFLIV
+383 NRKGTFRMYVNFLIV

-425 TRAVSGCSRGKE
+425 TRAVSGRGKDNNVRTE
-437 ARVVDGRTVREGC
+437 ADSGRIHRM
-450 TNSNNSYDR
+450 
-459 NRRILRG
+459 LRG
-466 LSHGVRVLLT
+466 LSHGVCVLLT
-476 FLYVNIAWVFF
+476 FLYVNVAWVFF
-487 RASSVAEGVQFLRR
+487 RASSVKEGVRFLHR
-501 LVLGEAG
+501 LVRGGAG

-527 KVLHLDQSSNSYFYV
+527 KVFHLDRSSNSYFYV
-542 MVLFLT
+542 MVLFLIV
-548 ACLLLI
+548 CLLLI
-554 WKAPN
+554 WVTPN
-559 AVQIARKCRLNV
+559 AVQIAKKCKLNV
-571 ALILLAAVLFVWS
+571 GMILLAAVLFVWS
-584 VISFSEVSTFLYFNF
+584 VISFSGVSTFLYFNF

>member
-1 MVFNSFSFLFAYLPI
+1 M
-16 VLILFVLS
+16 LILFAVS
-24 RKYLGKQWADLC
+24 RRYLGKQWADLC
-36 LIVAS
+36 MIVAS

-63 YAWGCLLYK
+63 YVWGCLLYK
-72 DLMKK
+72 DL
-77 LNTAKEKT
+77 TKEP
-85 AKEKTA
+85 
-91 KEKTA
+91 
-96 KEKTTKE
+96 KTTKKKIAG
-103 KTTKE
+103 KTVE
-108 KTTRKKTTGEK
+108 
-119 TAGKTVEKTGSVS
+119 KTVEKTGSVL
-132 NNSDKKKKY
+132 NNTSRERKCI
-141 LLGAGIVL
+141 LGAGIVL

-161 LLPVFQGIELDAPG
+161 LLPALQGMELDAPG

-194 VVPMGMREYG
+194 IAPMGMREYG

-218 MLPEDFQEQWSDEK
+218 MLPEDFQAQRSDEK
-232 ATEQRSNEKSAEG
+232 PTEQRGDEKPAEG
-245 KKKRTRAVFEN
+245 KKKRTWAVFEDL
-256 FALCSTQTKDEWWE
+256 ALRSAEVRDEWWE

-303 VATLHMADAWVVM
+303 VATLHAVDAWVVM

-383 NRKGAFRMYVNFLIV
+383 NRKGTFRMYVNFLIV

-412 VVWGMMHGVLYVI
+412 IVWGMMHGVLYVI
-425 TRAVSGCSRGKE
+425 TRAVSGQGKE
-437 ARVVDGRTVREGC
+437 NKGRTEEDSG
-450 TNSNNSYDR
+450 
-459 NRRILRG
+459 RIHRMLRG
-466 LSHGVRVLLT
+466 LSCGVSVLLT

-487 RASSVAEGVQFLRR
+487 RASSVTEGLRFLQR
-501 LVLGEAG
+501 LVLGGAG

-542 MVLFLT
+542 MVLFLI

-554 WKAPN
+554 WAVPN
-559 AVQIARKCRLNV
+559 AVQIARKCRLN
-571 ALILLAAVLFVWS
+571 AGMILLAAVLFVWS
-584 VISFSEVSTFLYFNF
+584 VISFSGVSTFLYFNF

>member
-1 MVFNSFSFLFAYLPI
+1 MVFNSFPFLFAYLPV
-16 VLILFVLS
+16 VLIAFRVS
-24 RKYLGKQWADLC
+24 RRYLETKWADLC

-63 YAWGCLLYK
+63 YVWGCLLYK
-72 DLMKK
+72 DL
-77 LNTAKEKT
+77 TKEP
-85 AKEKTA
+85 
-91 KEKTA
+91 
-96 KEKTTKE
+96 KTTK
-103 KTTKE
+103 
-108 KTTRKKTTGEK
+108 KKI
-119 TAGKTVEKTGSVS
+119 AGKTVEKTGSEL
-132 NNSDKKKKY
+132 NNSVRKRKCI
-141 LLGAGIVL
+141 LGAGIVL

-161 LLPVFQGIELDAPG
+161 LLPAFQGMEVDAPG

-194 VVPMGMREYG
+194 IVPMGMREYG

-218 MLPEDFQEQWSDEK
+218 MLPEDFQAQRGDEK
-232 ATEQRSNEKSAEG
+232 ATEEH
-245 KKKRTRAVFEN
+245 KKRTRAVFKN
-256 FALCSTQTKDEWWE
+256 FALRSTQTKDEWWE

-296 VSAGFEN
+296 VATGFEN
-303 VATLHMADAWVVM
+303 VSALNAIDAWVVM

-383 NRKGAFRMYVNFLIV
+383 NRKGTFRMYVNFLIV

-425 TRAVSGCSRGKE
+425 TRAVSGRGKDNNVRTE
-437 ARVVDGRTVREGC
+437 ADSGRIHRM
-450 TNSNNSYDR
+450 
-459 NRRILRG
+459 LRG
-466 LSHGVRVLLT
+466 LSHGVCVLLT
-476 FLYVNIAWVFF
+476 FLYVNVAWVFF
-487 RASSVAEGVQFLRR
+487 RASSVKEGVRFLHR
-501 LVLGEAG
+501 LVRGGAG

-527 KVLHLDQSSNSYFYV
+527 KVFHLDRSSNSYFYV
-542 MVLFLT
+542 MVLFLIV
-548 ACLLLI
+548 CLLLI
-554 WKAPN
+554 WVTPN
-559 AVQIARKCRLNV
+559 AVQIAKKCKLNV
-571 ALILLAAVLFVWS
+571 GMILLAAVLFVWS
-584 VISFSEVSTFLYFNF
+584 AISFSGVSTFLYFNF

>member
-1 MVFNSFSFLFAYLPI
+1 MVFNSFPFLFAYLPV
-16 VLILFVLS
+16 VLIAFRVS
-24 RKYLGKQWADLC
+24 RRYLETKWADLC

-63 YAWGCLLYK
+63 YVWGCLLYK
-72 DLMKK
+72 DL
-77 LNTAKEKT
+77 TKEP
-85 AKEKTA
+85 
-91 KEKTA
+91 
-96 KEKTTKE
+96 KTTK
-103 KTTKE
+103 
-108 KTTRKKTTGEK
+108 KKI
-119 TAGKTVEKTGSVS
+119 AGKTVEKTGSEL
-132 NNSDKKKKY
+132 NNSVRKRKCI
-141 LLGAGIVL
+141 LGAGIVL

-161 LLPVFQGIELDAPG
+161 LLPAFQGMEVDAPG

-194 VVPMGMREYG
+194 IVPMGMREYG

-218 MLPEDFQEQWSDEK
+218 MLPEDFQAQRGDEK
-232 ATEQRSNEKSAEG
+232 ATEEH
-245 KKKRTRAVFEN
+245 KKRTRAVFKN
-256 FALCSTQTKDEWWE
+256 FALRSTQTKDEWWE

-296 VSAGFEN
+296 VATGFEN
-303 VATLHMADAWVVM
+303 VSALNAIDAWVVM

-383 NRKGAFRMYVNFLIV
+383 NRKGTFRMYVNFLIV

-425 TRAVSGCSRGKE
+425 TRAVSGRGKDNNVRTE
-437 ARVVDGRTVREGC
+437 ADSGRIHRM
-450 TNSNNSYDR
+450 
-459 NRRILRG
+459 LRG
-466 LSHGVRVLLT
+466 LSHGVCVLLT
-476 FLYVNIAWVFF
+476 FLYANVAWVFF
-487 RASSVAEGVQFLRR
+487 RASSVKEGVRFLHR
-501 LVLGEAG
+501 LVRGGAG
-508 KVSRTIAEA
+508 KVSHTIAEA

-527 KVLHLDQSSNSYFYV
+527 KVFHLDRSSNSYFYV
-542 MVLFLT
+542 MVLFLIV
-548 ACLLLI
+548 CLLLI
-554 WKAPN
+554 WVTPN
-559 AVQIARKCRLNV
+559 AVQIARKCRLN
-571 ALILLAAVLFVWS
+571 AGMILLAAVLFVWS
-584 VISFSEVSTFLYFNF
+584 VISFSGVSTFLYFNF

>member
-16 VLILFVLS
+16 VLFLFWVS
-24 RKYLGKQWADLC
+24 RRYMGRQWADVC

-41 LIFYGWNYPK
+41 LVFYGWNYPK

-63 YAWGCLLYK
+63 YVWGCFLCR
-72 DLMKK
+72 DLTKK
-77 LNTAKEKT
+77 PKAARGKAVEKNAEKT
-85 AKEKTA
+85 VAKS
-91 KEKTA
+91 
-96 KEKTTKE
+96 
-103 KTTKE
+103 
-108 KTTRKKTTGEK
+108 
-119 TAGKTVEKTGSVS
+119 VEKTGSVPDDF
-132 NNSDKKKKY
+132 NRRRKCM
-141 LLGAGIVL
+141 LGAGIVL
-149 NVAVLCFFKYAR
+149 NVAVLGFFKYAR
-161 LLPVFQGIELDAPG
+161 LLPALRGIELDAPG

-194 VVPMGMREYG
+194 IVPMGMSEYG

-218 MLPEDFQEQWSDEK
+218 MLPEDFQAQRSDEK
-232 ATEQRSNEKSAEG
+232 STEQRSNKKLTEG
-245 KKKRTRAVFEN
+245 EKKRTRAVFEN
-256 FALCSTQTKDEWWE
+256 LALCSTQTKDEWWE

-296 VSAGFEN
+296 VAAGFEN
-303 VATLHMADAWVVM
+303 VTALHAVDAWVVM

-398 FFVSGIWHGAGWQF
+398 FFVSGIWHGAGGQF
-412 VVWGMMHGVLYVI
+412 VVWGMMHGTLYVI
-425 TRAVSGCSRGKE
+425 TRAVTGYSRRKE
-437 ARVVDGRTVREGC
+437 AQVAEGRTVRESC
-450 TNSNNSYDR
+450 INSDNR
-459 NRRILRG
+459 NHRMLRR
-466 LSHGVRVLLT
+466 LSHGVCVLLT

-487 RASSVAEGVQFLRR
+487 RASSVKEGVQFLRR
-501 LVLGEAG
+501 LLMGGTG
-508 KVSRTIAEA
+508 KVSRSIAEA

-527 KVLHLDQSSNSYFYV
+527 KVLHLDRLPDSYFYV
-542 MVLFLT
+542 MVLFLIV
-548 ACLLLI
+548 CLLFI
-554 WKAPN
+554 WVSPN
-559 AVQIARKCRLNV
+559 AVQIAKKCRLNAAV
-571 ALILLAAVLFVWS
+571 VLLAAVLFVWS
-584 VISFSEVSTFLYFNF
+584 VISFSGVSTFLYFNF